1 MPSGNGRRNG
11 EKMTLVVSVLEQ
23 GLIYAVMALG
33 MYITYK
39 ILDFPDM
46 TVDGSFPLGAA
57 LSAVLISKGINP
69 YLTLL
74 LSFAEG
80 TVAGTITGLIHV
92 KLKVR
97 DILASIIMMTALYS
111 VNLRIAGKANL
122 PFYNCENIYSNA
134 VTDKLFAK
142 SLGTYQNLIIIILIV
157 VLVKVLLD
165 WYLKTK
171 SGYLLK
177 AVGDNETIVTSMGI
191 DKGKVKILGLA
202 IANGLVSLSGSMF
215 AQQQRFFDAS
225 MGVGTAVIGLASVI
239 IGTALFGQVRIFG
252 FSLSVI
258 LGSILYKGCVAAA
271 IRLGLQSSDLKLV
284 TAVLFLLIL
293 VISMRIEHYQGKA
306 KRKEQA

>member
-1 MPSGNGRRNG
+1 
-11 EKMTLVVSVLEQ
+11 MTLVISVFEQ
-23 GLIYAVMALG
+23 GMIYAIMALG

-46 TVDGSFPLGAA
+46 TVDGSFPLGAS
-57 LSAVLISKGINP
+57 LSAVLISQGMNP

-74 LSFAEG
+74 LSFAAG
-80 TVAGTITGLIHV
+80 LMAGTITGLIHV

-122 PFYNCENIYSNA
+122 PIYNYDNIYNN
-134 VTDKLFAK
+134 
-142 SLGTYQNLIIIILIV
+142 SLTNHLLGGALSPYKNLIIIAIIV
-157 VLVKVLLD
+157 KCVLD

-177 AVGDNETIVTSMGI
+177 AVGDNETLVTSMGI
-191 DKGKVKILGLA
+191 DKGKIKILGLA

-239 IGTALFGQVRIFG
+239 IGTALFGQISVFG
-252 FSLSVI
+252 FSISVI

-271 IRLGLQSSDLKLV
+271 IRIGLQSTDLKLV

-293 VISMRIEHYQGKA
+293 VLSSRIEKYQGRKR
-306 KRKEQA
+306 RKERA

>member
-1 MPSGNGRRNG
+1 
-11 EKMTLVVSVLEQ
+11 MTLVISVFEQ
-23 GLIYAVMALG
+23 GMIYAIMALG

-46 TVDGSFPLGAA
+46 TVDGSFPLGAS
-57 LSAVLISKGINP
+57 LSAVLISQGMNP

-74 LSFAEG
+74 LSFAAG
-80 TVAGTITGLIHV
+80 LVAGTITGFIHV
-92 KLKVR
+92 RLKVR

-122 PFYNCENIYSNA
+122 PIYNCDNIYSNP
-134 VTDKLFAK
+134 VTDAIFGGGLAP
-142 SLGTYQNLIIIILIV
+142 YQNLIIIAIIV
-157 VLVKVLLD
+157 ILVKCALD

-177 AVGDNETIVTSMGI
+177 AVGDNETLVTSLGI

-202 IANGLVSLSGSMF
+202 IANGLVAMSGSMF

-239 IGTALFGQVRIFG
+239 IGTALFGQVSLFN

-271 IRLGLQSSDLKLV
+271 IRLGLQSSDLKLI

-293 VISMRIEHYQGKA
+293 VISMRIEKYQGRV
-306 KRKEQA
+306 KRKERA

>member
-1 MPSGNGRRNG
+1 
-11 EKMTLVVSVLEQ
+11 MTLVISVFEQ
-23 GLIYAVMALG
+23 GMIYAIMALG

-46 TVDGSFPLGAA
+46 TVDGSFPLGAS
-57 LSAVLISKGINP
+57 LSAVLISQGMNP

-74 LSFAEG
+74 LSFAAG
-80 TVAGTITGLIHV
+80 LMAGTITGLIHV

-122 PFYNCENIYSNA
+122 PIYNYDNIYNN
-134 VTDKLFAK
+134 
-142 SLGTYQNLIIIILIV
+142 SLTNHLLGGALSPYKNLIIIAIIV
-157 VLVKVLLD
+157 VIVKCVLD

-177 AVGDNETIVTSMGI
+177 AVGDNETLVTSMGI
-191 DKGKVKILGLA
+191 DKGKIKILGLA

-239 IGTALFGQVRIFG
+239 IGTALFGQISVFG
-252 FSLSVI
+252 FSISVI

-271 IRLGLQSSDLKLV
+271 IRIGLQSTDLKLV

-293 VISMRIEHYQGKA
+293 VLSSRIEKYQGR
-306 KRKEQA
+306 KRRQERA

>member
-1 MPSGNGRRNG
+1 
-11 EKMTLVVSVLEQ
+11 MTLVISVFEQ
-23 GLIYAVMALG
+23 GMIYAIMALG

-46 TVDGSFPLGAA
+46 TVDGSFPLGAS
-57 LSAVLISKGINP
+57 LSAVLISQGMNP

-74 LSFAEG
+74 LSFAAG
-80 TVAGTITGLIHV
+80 LVAGTITGFIHV
-92 KLKVR
+92 RLKVR

-122 PFYNCENIYSNA
+122 PIYNCDNIYSNP
-134 VTDKLFAK
+134 VTDAIFGGVLAP
-142 SLGTYQNLIIIILIV
+142 YQNLIIIAIIV
-157 VLVKVLLD
+157 ILVKCALD

-177 AVGDNETIVTSMGI
+177 AVGDNETLVTSLGI

-202 IANGLVSLSGSMF
+202 IANGLVAMSGSMF

-239 IGTALFGQVRIFG
+239 IGTALFGQVSLFN

-271 IRLGLQSSDLKLV
+271 IRLGLQSSDLKLI

-293 VISMRIEHYQGKA
+293 VISMRIEKYQGRM
-306 KRKEQA
+306 KRKERA

>member
-1 MPSGNGRRNG
+1 
-11 EKMTLVVSVLEQ
+11 MTLIISVFEQ
-23 GLIYAVMALG
+23 GMIYAVMALG

-46 TVDGSFPLGAA
+46 TVDGSFPLGAS
-57 LSAVLISKGINP
+57 LSAVLISQGMNP

-74 LSFAEG
+74 LSFAAG
-80 TVAGTITGLIHV
+80 LVAGTITGLIHV

-122 PFYNCENIYSNA
+122 PIYNCGNIYNNR
-134 VTDKLFAK
+134 VMDRIFAGVLAPYK
-142 SLGTYQNLIIIILIV
+142 NLIVIAVIV
-157 VLVKVLLD
+157 LLVKCVLD

-177 AVGDNETIVTSMGI
+177 AVGDNETLVTSMGI
-191 DKGKVKILGLA
+191 DKGKIKILGLA

-239 IGTALFGQVRIFG
+239 IGTALFGQINAFG
-252 FSLSVI
+252 FSISVI

-271 IRLGLQSSDLKLV
+271 IRIGLQSTDLKLV

-293 VISMRIEHYQGKA
+293 VLSSRIEKHQGK
-306 KRKEQA
+306 KRRKERA

>member
-1 MPSGNGRRNG
+1 
-11 EKMTLVVSVLEQ
+11 MTLIISVFEQ
-23 GLIYAVMALG
+23 GMIYAVMALG

-46 TVDGSFPLGAA
+46 AVDGSFPLGAS
-57 LSAVLISKGINP
+57 LSAVLISQGMNP

-74 LSFAEG
+74 LSFAAG
-80 TVAGTITGLIHV
+80 LVAGTITGLIHV

-122 PFYNCENIYSNA
+122 PIYNCDNIYNNR
-134 VTDKLFAK
+134 VMDRIFAGVLAPYK
-142 SLGTYQNLIIIILIV
+142 NLIMIAVIV
-157 VLVKVLLD
+157 LLVKCVLD

-177 AVGDNETIVTSMGI
+177 AVGDNETLVTSMGI
-191 DKGKVKILGLA
+191 DKGKIKILGLA

-239 IGTALFGQVRIFG
+239 IGTALFGQISAFG
-252 FSLSVI
+252 FSISVI

-271 IRLGLQSSDLKLV
+271 IRIGLQSTDLKLV

-293 VISMRIEHYQGKA
+293 VLSSRIEKHQGK
-306 KRKEQA
+306 KRRKERA

>member
-1 MPSGNGRRNG
+1 
-11 EKMTLVVSVLEQ
+11 MTLVISVFEQ
-23 GLIYAVMALG
+23 GMIYAIMALG

-46 TVDGSFPLGAA
+46 TVDGSFPLGAS
-57 LSAVLISKGINP
+57 LSAVLISQGMNP

-74 LSFAEG
+74 LSFAAG
-80 TVAGTITGLIHV
+80 LMAGTITGLIHV

-122 PFYNCENIYSNA
+122 PIYNYDNIYNN
-134 VTDKLFAK
+134 
-142 SLGTYQNLIIIILIV
+142 SLTNHLLGGALSPYKNLIIIAIIV
-157 VLVKVLLD
+157 VIVKCVLD

-177 AVGDNETIVTSMGI
+177 AVGDNETLVTSMGI
-191 DKGKVKILGLA
+191 DKGKIKILGLA

-225 MGVGTAVIGLASVI
+225 MGVGTTVIGLASVI
-239 IGTALFGQVRIFG
+239 IGTALFGQISVFG
-252 FSLSVI
+252 FSISVI

-271 IRLGLQSSDLKLV
+271 IRIGLQSTDLKLV

-293 VISMRIEHYQGKA
+293 VLSSRIEKYQGRKR
-306 KRKEQA
+306 RKERA

>member
-1 MPSGNGRRNG
+1 
-11 EKMTLVVSVLEQ
+11 MTLVISVFEQ
-23 GLIYAVMALG
+23 GMIYAIMALG

-46 TVDGSFPLGAA
+46 TVDGSFPLGAS
-57 LSAVLISKGINP
+57 LSAVLISQGMNP

-74 LSFAEG
+74 LSFAAG
-80 TVAGTITGLIHV
+80 LMAGTITGLIHV

-122 PFYNCENIYSNA
+122 PIYNYDNIYNN
-134 VTDKLFAK
+134 
-142 SLGTYQNLIIIILIV
+142 SLTNHLLGGVLSPYKNLIIIAIIV
-157 VLVKVLLD
+157 VIVKCVLD

-177 AVGDNETIVTSMGI
+177 AVGDNETLVTSMGI
-191 DKGKVKILGLA
+191 DKGKIKILGLA

-239 IGTALFGQVRIFG
+239 IGTALFGQISVFG
-252 FSLSVI
+252 FSISVI

-271 IRLGLQSSDLKLV
+271 IRIGLQSTDLKLV

-293 VISMRIEHYQGKA
+293 VLSSRIEKYQGRKR
-306 KRKEQA
+306 RKERT

>member
-1 MPSGNGRRNG
+1 
-11 EKMTLVVSVLEQ
+11 MTLIISVFEQ
-23 GLIYAVMALG
+23 GMIYAVMALG

-46 TVDGSFPLGAA
+46 TVDGSFPLGAS
-57 LSAVLISKGINP
+57 LSAVLISQGMNP

-74 LSFAEG
+74 LSFAAG
-80 TVAGTITGLIHV
+80 LVAGTITGLIHV

-122 PFYNCENIYSNA
+122 PIYNCDNIYNNR
-134 VTDKLFAK
+134 VMDRIFAGVLAPYK
-142 SLGTYQNLIIIILIV
+142 NMIIIAVIV
-157 VLVKVLLD
+157 LLVKCVLD

-177 AVGDNETIVTSMGI
+177 AVGDNETLVTSMGI
-191 DKGKVKILGLA
+191 DKGKIKILGLA
-202 IANGLVSLSGSMF
+202 IANGLVSLGGSMF

-239 IGTALFGQVRIFG
+239 IGTALFGQISAFG
-252 FSLSVI
+252 FSISVI
-258 LGSILYKGCVAAA
+258 LGSIQ
-271 IRLGLQSSDLKLV
+271 RLFVSDYSQQ
-284 TAVLFLLIL
+284 IL
-293 VISMRIEHYQGKA
+293 S
-306 KRKEQA
+306 

>member
-1 MPSGNGRRNG
+1 
-11 EKMTLVVSVLEQ
+11 MTLVISVFEQ
-23 GLIYAVMALG
+23 GMIYAIMALG

-46 TVDGSFPLGAA
+46 TVDGSFPLGAS
-57 LSAVLISKGINP
+57 LSAVLISQGMNP

-74 LSFAEG
+74 LSFAAG
-80 TVAGTITGLIHV
+80 LMAGTITGLIHV

-122 PFYNCENIYSNA
+122 PIYNYDNIYNN
-134 VTDKLFAK
+134 
-142 SLGTYQNLIIIILIV
+142 SLTNHLLGGALSPYKNLIIIAIIV
-157 VLVKVLLD
+157 VIVKCVLD

-177 AVGDNETIVTSMGI
+177 AVGDNETLVTSMGI
-191 DKGKVKILGLA
+191 DKGKIKILGLA

-225 MGVGTAVIGLASVI
+225 VI
-239 IGTALFGQVRIFG
+239 IGTALFGQISVFG
-252 FSLSVI
+252 FSISVI

-271 IRLGLQSSDLKLV
+271 IRIGLQSTDLKLV

-293 VISMRIEHYQGKA
+293 VLSSRIEKYQGRKR
-306 KRKEQA
+306 RKERA

>member
-1 MPSGNGRRNG
+1 
-11 EKMTLVVSVLEQ
+11 MTLVISVFEQ
-23 GLIYAVMALG
+23 GMIYAIMALG

-46 TVDGSFPLGAA
+46 TVDGSFPLGAS
-57 LSAVLISKGINP
+57 LSAVLISQGMNP

-74 LSFAEG
+74 LSFAAG
-80 TVAGTITGLIHV
+80 LMAGTITGLIHV

-122 PFYNCENIYSNA
+122 PIYNYDNIYNN
-134 VTDKLFAK
+134 
-142 SLGTYQNLIIIILIV
+142 SLTNHLLGGALSPYKNLIIIAIIV
-157 VLVKVLLD
+157 VIVKCVLD

-177 AVGDNETIVTSMGI
+177 AVGDNETLVTSMGI
-191 DKGKVKILGLA
+191 DKGKIKILGLA

-239 IGTALFGQVRIFG
+239 IGSALFGQISVFG
-252 FSLSVI
+252 FSISVI

-271 IRLGLQSSDLKLV
+271 IRIGLQSTDLKLV

-293 VISMRIEHYQGKA
+293 VLSSRIEKYQGRKR
-306 KRKEQA
+306 RKERA

>member
-1 MPSGNGRRNG
+1 
-11 EKMTLVVSVLEQ
+11 MTLIISVFEQ
-23 GLIYAVMALG
+23 GMIYAVMALG

-46 TVDGSFPLGAA
+46 TVDGSFPLGAS
-57 LSAVLISKGINP
+57 LSAMLISQGMNP

-74 LSFAEG
+74 LSFAAG
-80 TVAGTITGLIHV
+80 LVAGTITGLIHV

-122 PFYNCENIYSNA
+122 PIYNCDNIYNNR
-134 VTDKLFAK
+134 VMDRIFAGVLAPYK
-142 SLGTYQNLIIIILIV
+142 NLIVIAVIV
-157 VLVKVLLD
+157 LLVKCVLD

-177 AVGDNETIVTSMGI
+177 AVGDNETLVTSMGI
-191 DKGKVKILGLA
+191 DKGKIKILGLA
-202 IANGLVSLSGSMF
+202 IANGLVSLGGSMF

-239 IGTALFGQVRIFG
+239 IGTALFGQISAFG
-252 FSLSVI
+252 FSISVI

-271 IRLGLQSSDLKLV
+271 IRIGLQSTDLKLV

-293 VISMRIEHYQGKA
+293 VLSSRIEKHQGK
-306 KRKEQA
+306 KRRKERE

>member
-1 MPSGNGRRNG
+1 
-11 EKMTLVVSVLEQ
+11 MTLVISVFEQ
-23 GLIYAVMALG
+23 GMIYAIMALG

-39 ILDFPDM
+39 ILDFTDM
-46 TVDGSFPLGAA
+46 TVDGSFPLGAS
-57 LSAVLISKGINP
+57 LSAVLISQGMNP

-74 LSFAEG
+74 LSFAAG
-80 TVAGTITGLIHV
+80 LMAGTITGLIHV

-122 PFYNCENIYSNA
+122 PIYNYDNIYNN
-134 VTDKLFAK
+134 
-142 SLGTYQNLIIIILIV
+142 SLTNHLLGGALSPYKNLIIIAIIV
-157 VLVKVLLD
+157 VIVKCVLD

-177 AVGDNETIVTSMGI
+177 AVGDNETLVTSMGI
-191 DKGKVKILGLA
+191 DKGKIKILGLA

-239 IGTALFGQVRIFG
+239 IGTALFGQISVFG
-252 FSLSVI
+252 FSISVI

-271 IRLGLQSSDLKLV
+271 IRIGLQSTDLKLV

-293 VISMRIEHYQGKA
+293 VLSSRIEKYQGRKR
-306 KRKEQA
+306 RKERA

>member
-1 MPSGNGRRNG
+1 
-11 EKMTLVVSVLEQ
+11 MTLVISVFEQ
-23 GLIYAVMALG
+23 GMIYAIMALG

-46 TVDGSFPLGAA
+46 TVDGSFPLGAS
-57 LSAVLISKGINP
+57 LSAVLISLGMNP

-74 LSFAEG
+74 LSFAAG
-80 TVAGTITGLIHV
+80 LMAGTITGLIHV

-122 PFYNCENIYSNA
+122 PIYNYDNIYNN
-134 VTDKLFAK
+134 
-142 SLGTYQNLIIIILIV
+142 SLTNHLLGGALSPYKNLIIIAIIV
-157 VLVKVLLD
+157 VIVKCVLD

-177 AVGDNETIVTSMGI
+177 AVGDNETLVTSMGI
-191 DKGKVKILGLA
+191 DKGKIKILGLA

-239 IGTALFGQVRIFG
+239 IGTALFGQISVFG
-252 FSLSVI
+252 FSISVI

-271 IRLGLQSSDLKLV
+271 IRIGLQSTDLKLV

-293 VISMRIEHYQGKA
+293 VLSSRIEKYQGRKR
-306 KRKEQA
+306 RKERA

>member
-1 MPSGNGRRNG
+1 
-11 EKMTLVVSVLEQ
+11 MTLIISVFEQ
-23 GLIYAVMALG
+23 GMIYAVMALG

-46 TVDGSFPLGAA
+46 TVDGSFPLGAS
-57 LSAVLISKGINP
+57 LSAVLISQGMNP

-74 LSFAEG
+74 LSFAAG
-80 TVAGTITGLIHV
+80 LVAGTITGLIHV

-122 PFYNCENIYSNA
+122 PIYNCDNIYNNR
-134 VTDKLFAK
+134 VMDRIFAGVLAPYK
-142 SLGTYQNLIIIILIV
+142 NLIMIAVIV
-157 VLVKVLLD
+157 LLVKCVLD

-177 AVGDNETIVTSMGI
+177 AVGDNETLVTSMGI
-191 DKGKVKILGLA
+191 DKGKIKILGLA

-239 IGTALFGQVRIFG
+239 IGTALFGQISAFG
-252 FSLSVI
+252 FSISVI

-271 IRLGLQSSDLKLV
+271 IRIGLQSTDLKLV

-293 VISMRIEHYQGKA
+293 VLSSRIEKHQGK
-306 KRKEQA
+306 KRRKERA

>member
-1 MPSGNGRRNG
+1 
-11 EKMTLVVSVLEQ
+11 MTTIIFGILEEGLV
-23 GLIYAVMALG
+23 YAIMALG
-33 MYITYK
+33 VYITYK

-46 TVDGSFPLGAA
+46 TVDGSFPLGAS
-57 LSAVLISKGINP
+57 LSAVLISQGMNP

-74 LSFAEG
+74 LSFAAG
-80 TVAGTITGLIHV
+80 LMAGTITGLIHV

-122 PFYNCENIYSNA
+122 PIYNYDNIYNN
-134 VTDKLFAK
+134 
-142 SLGTYQNLIIIILIV
+142 SLTNHLLGGALSPYKNLIIIAIIV
-157 VLVKVLLD
+157 VIVKCVLD

-177 AVGDNETIVTSMGI
+177 AVGDNETLVTSMGI
-191 DKGKVKILGLA
+191 DKGKIKILGLA

-239 IGTALFGQVRIFG
+239 IGTALFGQISVFG
-252 FSLSVI
+252 FSISVI

-271 IRLGLQSSDLKLV
+271 IRIGLQSTDLKLV

-293 VISMRIEHYQGKA
+293 VLSSRIEKYQGRKR
-306 KRKEQA
+306 RKERA

>member
-1 MPSGNGRRNG
+1 
-11 EKMTLVVSVLEQ
+11 MTLLLSVFEQ
-23 GLIYAVMALG
+23 GLIYAIMALG

-57 LSAVLISKGINP
+57 LSAVLISNGVNP

-74 LSFAEG
+74 LSFG
-80 TVAGTITGLIHV
+80 AGLIAGAITGFIHV

-111 VNLRIAGKANL
+111 VNLRIAGRANL
-122 PFYNCENIYSNA
+122 PIYNFDNIYSNN
-134 VTDKLFAK
+134 VTDKIFAGA
-142 SLGTYQNLIIIILIV
+142 LTPFENVIVIAVIVIIV
-157 VLVKVLLD
+157 KLVLD

-191 DKGKVKILGLA
+191 DKGKVKILGLS
-202 IANGLVSLSGSMF
+202 IANGMVALSGSMF

-239 IGTALFGQVRIFG
+239 IGTALFGQISVFT
-252 FSLSVI
+252 FSISVI

-271 IRLGLQSSDLKLV
+271 IRLGLQSTDLKLV

-293 VISMRIEHYQGKA
+293 VISMRIEKHQGK
-306 KRKEQA
+306 KRITS

>member
-1 MPSGNGRRNG
+1 
-11 EKMTLVVSVLEQ
+11 MTLVISVFEQ
-23 GLIYAVMALG
+23 GMIYAIMALG

-46 TVDGSFPLGAA
+46 TVDGSFPLGAS
-57 LSAVLISKGINP
+57 LSAVLISQGMNP

-74 LSFAEG
+74 LSFAAG
-80 TVAGTITGLIHV
+80 LVAGTITGFIHV
-92 KLKVR
+92 RLKVR

-122 PFYNCENIYSNA
+122 PIYNCDNIYSNP
-134 VTDKLFAK
+134 VTDAIFGGVLAP
-142 SLGTYQNLIIIILIV
+142 YQNLIIIAIIV
-157 VLVKVLLD
+157 ILVKCALD

-177 AVGDNETIVTSMGI
+177 AVGDNETLVTSLGI

-202 IANGLVSLSGSMF
+202 IANGLVAMSGSMF

-239 IGTALFGQVRIFG
+239 IGTALFGQVSLFN

-271 IRLGLQSSDLKLV
+271 IRLGLQSSDLKLI

-293 VISMRIEHYQGKA
+293 VISMRIEKYQGRV
-306 KRKEQA
+306 KRKERA

>member
-1 MPSGNGRRNG
+1 
-11 EKMTLVVSVLEQ
+11 MTLIISVFEQ
-23 GLIYAVMALG
+23 GMIYAVMALG

-46 TVDGSFPLGAA
+46 TVDGSFPLGAS
-57 LSAVLISKGINP
+57 LSAVLISQGMNP

-74 LSFAEG
+74 LSFAAG
-80 TVAGTITGLIHV
+80 LVAGTITGLIHV

-122 PFYNCENIYSNA
+122 PIYNCDNIYNNR
-134 VTDKLFAK
+134 VMDRIFAGV
-142 SLGTYQNLIIIILIV
+142 LAPYNNLIVIAVIV
-157 VLVKVLLD
+157 LLVKCVLD

-177 AVGDNETIVTSMGI
+177 AVGDNETLVTSMGI
-191 DKGKVKILGLA
+191 DKGKIKILGLA
-202 IANGLVSLSGSMF
+202 IANGLVSLGGSMF

-239 IGTALFGQVRIFG
+239 IGTALFGQISAFG
-252 FSLSVI
+252 FSISVI

-271 IRLGLQSSDLKLV
+271 IRIGLQSTDLKLV

-293 VISMRIEHYQGKA
+293 VLSSRIEKHQGK
-306 KRKEQA
+306 KRRKERA

>member
-1 MPSGNGRRNG
+1 
-11 EKMTLVVSVLEQ
+11 MTLVISVFEQ
-23 GLIYAVMALG
+23 GMIYAIMALG

-46 TVDGSFPLGAA
+46 TVDGSFPLGAS
-57 LSAVLISKGINP
+57 LSAVLISQGMNP

-74 LSFAEG
+74 LSFAAG
-80 TVAGTITGLIHV
+80 LMAGTITGLIHV

-122 PFYNCENIYSNA
+122 PIYNYDNIYNN
-134 VTDKLFAK
+134 
-142 SLGTYQNLIIIILIV
+142 SLTNHLLGGALSPYKNLIIIAIIV
-157 VLVKVLLD
+157 VIVKCVLD

-177 AVGDNETIVTSMGI
+177 AVGDNETLVTSMGI
-191 DKGKVKILGLA
+191 DKGKIKILGLA

-239 IGTALFGQVRIFG
+239 IGTALFGQISVFG
-252 FSLSVI
+252 FSISVI

-271 IRLGLQSSDLKLV
+271 IRIGLQSTDLKLV

-293 VISMRIEHYQGKA
+293 VLSSRIEKYLGRKR
-306 KRKEQA
+306 RKERA

>member
-1 MPSGNGRRNG
+1 MGIYI
-11 EKMTLVVSVLEQ
+11 TILEQ
-23 GLIYAVMALG
+23 GLIYGILALG
-33 MYITYK
+33 VYITYK

-46 TVDGSFPLGAA
+46 TVDGSFPLGAS
-57 LSAVLISKGINP
+57 LSAVLISQGMNP

-74 LSFAEG
+74 LSFAAG
-80 TVAGTITGLIHV
+80 LMAGTITGLIHV

-122 PFYNCENIYSNA
+122 PIYNYDNIYNN
-134 VTDKLFAK
+134 
-142 SLGTYQNLIIIILIV
+142 SLTNHLLGGALSPYKNLIIIAIIV
-157 VLVKVLLD
+157 VIVKCVLD

-177 AVGDNETIVTSMGI
+177 AVGDNETLVTSMGI
-191 DKGKVKILGLA
+191 DKGKIKILGLA

-239 IGTALFGQVRIFG
+239 IGTALFGQISVFG
-252 FSLSVI
+252 FSISVI

-271 IRLGLQSSDLKLV
+271 IRIGLQSTDLKLV

-293 VISMRIEHYQGKA
+293 VLSSRIEKYQGRKR
-306 KRKEQA
+306 RKERA

>member
-1 MPSGNGRRNG
+1 
-11 EKMTLVVSVLEQ
+11 MTLIISVFEQ
-23 GLIYAVMALG
+23 GMIYAVMALG

-46 TVDGSFPLGAA
+46 TVDGSFPLGAS
-57 LSAVLISKGINP
+57 LSAVLISQGMNP

-74 LSFAEG
+74 LSFAAG
-80 TVAGTITGLIHV
+80 LVAGTITGLIHV

-122 PFYNCENIYSNA
+122 PIYNCDNIYNNR
-134 VTDKLFAK
+134 VMDRIFAGVLAPYK
-142 SLGTYQNLIIIILIV
+142 NLIIIAIIV
-157 VLVKVLLD
+157 LLVKCVLD

-177 AVGDNETIVTSMGI
+177 AVGDNETLVTSMGI
-191 DKGKVKILGLA
+191 DKGKIKILGLA
-202 IANGLVSLSGSMF
+202 IANGLVSLGGSMF

-239 IGTALFGQVRIFG
+239 IGTALFGQISAFG
-252 FSLSVI
+252 FSISVI

-271 IRLGLQSSDLKLV
+271 IRIGLQSTDLKLV

-293 VISMRIEHYQGKA
+293 VLSSRIEQHQGK
-306 KRKEQA
+306 KRRKERA

>member
-1 MPSGNGRRNG
+1 
-11 EKMTLVVSVLEQ
+11 MTLVISVFEQ
-23 GLIYAVMALG
+23 GMIYAIMALG

-46 TVDGSFPLGAA
+46 TVDGSFPLGAS
-57 LSAVLISKGINP
+57 LSAVLISQGMNP

-74 LSFAEG
+74 LSFAAG
-80 TVAGTITGLIHV
+80 LVAGTITGFIHV
-92 KLKVR
+92 RLKVR

-122 PFYNCENIYSNA
+122 PIYNCDNIYSNP
-134 VTDKLFAK
+134 VTDAIFGGGLAP
-142 SLGTYQNLIIIILIV
+142 YQNLIIIAIIV
-157 VLVKVLLD
+157 ILVKCALD

-177 AVGDNETIVTSMGI
+177 AVGDNETLVTSLGI

-202 IANGLVSLSGSMF
+202 IANGLVAMSGSMF

-239 IGTALFGQVRIFG
+239 IGTALFGQVSLFN

-271 IRLGLQSSDLKLV
+271 IRLGLQSSDLKLI
-284 TAVLFLLIL
+284 TAALFLLIL
-293 VISMRIEHYQGKA
+293 VISMRIEKYQGRV
-306 KRKEQA
+306 KRKERA

>member
-1 MPSGNGRRNG
+1 MA
-11 EKMTLVVSVLEQ
+11 LLISVLEQ
-23 GLIYAVMALG
+23 GLIYSIMALG

-57 LSAVLISKGINP
+57 LSAVLISKGMNP
-69 YLTLL
+69 LLTLPI
-74 LSFAEG
+74 SFGAG
-80 TVAGTITGLIHV
+80 LVAGCITGIIHV

-111 VNLRIAGKANL
+111 VNLRITGRANL
-122 PFYNCENIYSNA
+122 PIYNNDNIFNNKITDAIFPGGLSNY
-134 VTDKLFAK
+134 
-142 SLGTYQNLIIIILIV
+142 GTLIIALLMAIAVKLI
-157 VLVKVLLD
+157 LD

-202 IANGLVSLSGSMF
+202 IANGMVALSGCLF
-215 AQQQRFFDAS
+215 VQQQRFFDAS

-239 IGTALFGQVRIFG
+239 IGTSLFGRINLIN
-252 FSLSVI
+252 FSLSVV
-258 LGSILYKGCVAAA
+258 LGSILYKACVAMA
-271 IRLGLQSSDLKLV
+271 IRFGLQSTDLKLV

-293 VISMRIEHYQGKA
+293 VISAQLDRSRGNS
-306 KRKEQA
+306 RKKGQA

>member
-1 MPSGNGRRNG
+1 
-11 EKMTLVVSVLEQ
+11 MTLVISVFEQ
-23 GLIYAVMALG
+23 GMIYAIMALG
-33 MYITYK
+33 MHITYK

-46 TVDGSFPLGAA
+46 TVDGSFPLGAS
-57 LSAVLISKGINP
+57 LSAVLISQGMNP

-74 LSFAEG
+74 LSFAAG
-80 TVAGTITGLIHV
+80 LMAGTITGLIHV

-122 PFYNCENIYSNA
+122 PIYNYDNIYNN
-134 VTDKLFAK
+134 
-142 SLGTYQNLIIIILIV
+142 SLTNHLLGGALSPYKNLIIIAIIV
-157 VLVKVLLD
+157 VIVKCVLD

-177 AVGDNETIVTSMGI
+177 AVGDNETLVTSMGI
-191 DKGKVKILGLA
+191 DKGKIKILGLA

-239 IGTALFGQVRIFG
+239 IGTALFGQISVFG
-252 FSLSVI
+252 FSISVI

-271 IRLGLQSSDLKLV
+271 IRIGLQSTDLKLV

-293 VISMRIEHYQGKA
+293 VLSSRIEKYQGRKR
-306 KRKEQA
+306 RKERA

>member
-1 MPSGNGRRNG
+1 
-11 EKMTLVVSVLEQ
+11 MTLVISVFEQ
-23 GLIYAVMALG
+23 GMIYAIMALG

-46 TVDGSFPLGAA
+46 TVDGSFPLGAS
-57 LSAVLISKGINP
+57 LSAVLISQGMNP

-74 LSFAEG
+74 LSFATG
-80 TVAGTITGLIHV
+80 LMAGTITGLIHV

-122 PFYNCENIYSNA
+122 PIYNYDNIYNN
-134 VTDKLFAK
+134 
-142 SLGTYQNLIIIILIV
+142 SLTNHLLGGALSPYKNLIIIAIIV
-157 VLVKVLLD
+157 VIVKCVLD

-177 AVGDNETIVTSMGI
+177 AVGDNETLVTSMGI
-191 DKGKVKILGLA
+191 DKGKNKILGLA

-239 IGTALFGQVRIFG
+239 IGTALFGQISVFG
-252 FSLSVI
+252 FSISVI

-271 IRLGLQSSDLKLV
+271 IRIGLQSTDLKLV

-293 VISMRIEHYQGKA
+293 VLSSRIEKYQGRKR
-306 KRKEQA
+306 RKERA

>member
-1 MPSGNGRRNG
+1 
-11 EKMTLVVSVLEQ
+11 MTLIISVFEQ
-23 GLIYAVMALG
+23 GMIYAVMALG

-46 TVDGSFPLGAA
+46 TVDGSFPLGAS
-57 LSAVLISKGINP
+57 LSAVLISQGMNP

-74 LSFAEG
+74 LSFAAG
-80 TVAGTITGLIHV
+80 LVAGTITGLIHV

-122 PFYNCENIYSNA
+122 PIYNCDNIYNNR
-134 VTDKLFAK
+134 VMDRIFAGVLAPYK
-142 SLGTYQNLIIIILIV
+142 NLIVIV
-157 VLVKVLLD
+157 VIVLLVKCVLD

-177 AVGDNETIVTSMGI
+177 AVGDNETLVTSMGI
-191 DKGKVKILGLA
+191 DKGKIKILGLA

-239 IGTALFGQVRIFG
+239 IGTALFGQINAFG
-252 FSLSVI
+252 FSISVI

-271 IRLGLQSSDLKLV
+271 IRIGLQSTDLKLV

-293 VISMRIEHYQGKA
+293 VLSSRIEKHQGK
-306 KRKEQA
+306 KRRKERA

>member
-1 MPSGNGRRNG
+1 
-11 EKMTLVVSVLEQ
+11 MTLIISVIEQ
-23 GLIYAVMALG
+23 GMIYAVMALG

-46 TVDGSFPLGAA
+46 TVDGSFPLGAS
-57 LSAVLISKGINP
+57 LSAVLISQGMNP

-74 LSFAEG
+74 LSFAAG
-80 TVAGTITGLIHV
+80 LVAGTITGLIHV

-122 PFYNCENIYSNA
+122 PIYNCDNIYNNRVMNRIFTGVLA
-134 VTDKLFAK
+134 PYK
-142 SLGTYQNLIIIILIV
+142 NLIVIAVIV
-157 VLVKVLLD
+157 LLVKCVLD

-177 AVGDNETIVTSMGI
+177 AVGDNETLVTSMGI
-191 DKGKVKILGLA
+191 DKGKIKILGLA
-202 IANGLVSLSGSMF
+202 IANGLVSLGGSMF

-239 IGTALFGQVRIFG
+239 IGTALFGQISAFG
-252 FSLSVI
+252 FSISVI

-271 IRLGLQSSDLKLV
+271 IRIGLQSTDLKLV

-293 VISMRIEHYQGKA
+293 VLSSRIEKHQGK
-306 KRKEQA
+306 KRRKERV

>member
-1 MPSGNGRRNG
+1 
-11 EKMTLVVSVLEQ
+11 MTLVISVFEQ
-23 GLIYAVMALG
+23 GMIYAIMALG

-46 TVDGSFPLGAA
+46 TVDGSFPLGAS
-57 LSAVLISKGINP
+57 LSAVLISQGMNP

-74 LSFAEG
+74 LSFAAG
-80 TVAGTITGLIHV
+80 LMAGTITGLIHV

-122 PFYNCENIYSNA
+122 PIYNYDNIYNN
-134 VTDKLFAK
+134 
-142 SLGTYQNLIIIILIV
+142 SLTNHLLGGALSPYKNLIIIAIIV
-157 VLVKVLLD
+157 VIVKCVLD

-177 AVGDNETIVTSMGI
+177 AVGDNETLVTSMGI
-191 DKGKVKILGLA
+191 DKGKIKILGLA

-239 IGTALFGQVRIFG
+239 IGTALFGQISVFG
-252 FSLSVI
+252 FSISVI

-271 IRLGLQSSDLKLV
+271 IRIGLQSTDLKLV

-293 VISMRIEHYQGKA
+293 VLSSRIEKYQGRKR
-306 KRKEQA
+306 RKERA

>member
-1 MPSGNGRRNG
+1 
-11 EKMTLVVSVLEQ
+11 MTLVISVFEQ
-23 GLIYAVMALG
+23 GMIYAIMALG

-46 TVDGSFPLGAA
+46 TVDGSFPLGAS
-57 LSAVLISKGINP
+57 LSAVLISQGMNP

-74 LSFAEG
+74 LSFAAG
-80 TVAGTITGLIHV
+80 LMAGTITGLIHV

-122 PFYNCENIYSNA
+122 PIYNYDNIYNN
-134 VTDKLFAK
+134 
-142 SLGTYQNLIIIILIV
+142 SLTNHLLDGALSPYKNLIIIAIIV
-157 VLVKVLLD
+157 VIVKCVLD

-177 AVGDNETIVTSMGI
+177 AVGDNETLVTSMGI
-191 DKGKVKILGLA
+191 DKGKIKILGLA

-239 IGTALFGQVRIFG
+239 IGTALFGQISVFG
-252 FSLSVI
+252 FSISVI

-271 IRLGLQSSDLKLV
+271 IRIGLQSTDLKLV

-293 VISMRIEHYQGKA
+293 VLSSRIEKYQGRKR
-306 KRKEQA
+306 RKERA

>member
-1 MPSGNGRRNG
+1 
-11 EKMTLVVSVLEQ
+11 MTLVISVFEQ
-23 GLIYAVMALG
+23 GMIYAIMALG

-46 TVDGSFPLGAA
+46 TVDGSFPLGAS
-57 LSAVLISKGINP
+57 LSAVLISQGMNP

-74 LSFAEG
+74 LSFAAG
-80 TVAGTITGLIHV
+80 LMAGTITGLIHV

-122 PFYNCENIYSNA
+122 PIYNYDNIYNN
-134 VTDKLFAK
+134 
-142 SLGTYQNLIIIILIV
+142 SLTNHLLGGALSPYKNLIIIAIIV
-157 VLVKVLLD
+157 VIVKCVLD

-177 AVGDNETIVTSMGI
+177 AVGDNETLVTSMGI
-191 DKGKVKILGLA
+191 DKGKIKILGLA

-215 AQQQRFFDAS
+215 AQQQRCFDAS

-239 IGTALFGQVRIFG
+239 IGTALFGQISVFG
-252 FSLSVI
+252 FSISVI

-271 IRLGLQSSDLKLV
+271 IRIGLQSTDLKLV

-293 VISMRIEHYQGKA
+293 VLSSRIEKYQGRKR
-306 KRKEQA
+306 RKERA

>member
-1 MPSGNGRRNG
+1 
-11 EKMTLVVSVLEQ
+11 MTLVISVFEQ
-23 GLIYAVMALG
+23 GMIYAIMALG

-46 TVDGSFPLGAA
+46 TVDGSFPLGAS
-57 LSAVLISKGINP
+57 LSAVLISQDMNP

-74 LSFAEG
+74 LSFAAG
-80 TVAGTITGLIHV
+80 LMAGTITGLIHV

-122 PFYNCENIYSNA
+122 PIYNYDNIYNN
-134 VTDKLFAK
+134 
-142 SLGTYQNLIIIILIV
+142 SLTNHLLGGALSPYKNLIIIAIIV
-157 VLVKVLLD
+157 VIVKCVLD

-177 AVGDNETIVTSMGI
+177 AVGDNETLVTSMGI
-191 DKGKVKILGLA
+191 DKGKIKILGLA

-239 IGTALFGQVRIFG
+239 IGTALFGQISVFG
-252 FSLSVI
+252 FSISVI

-271 IRLGLQSSDLKLV
+271 IRIGLQSTDLKLV

-293 VISMRIEHYQGKA
+293 VLSSRIEKYQGRKR
-306 KRKEQA
+306 RKERA

>member
-1 MPSGNGRRNG
+1 
-11 EKMTLVVSVLEQ
+11 MTLVISVFEQ
-23 GLIYAVMALG
+23 GMIYAIMALG

-46 TVDGSFPLGAA
+46 TVDGSFPLGAS
-57 LSAVLISKGINP
+57 LSAVLISQGMNP

-74 LSFAEG
+74 LSFAAG
-80 TVAGTITGLIHV
+80 LMAGTITGLIHV

-122 PFYNCENIYSNA
+122 PIYNYDNIYNN
-134 VTDKLFAK
+134 
-142 SLGTYQNLIIIILIV
+142 SLTNHLLGGALSPYKNLIIIAIIV
-157 VLVKVLLD
+157 VIEKCVLD

-177 AVGDNETIVTSMGI
+177 AVGDNETLVTSMGI
-191 DKGKVKILGLA
+191 DKGKIKILGLA

-239 IGTALFGQVRIFG
+239 IGTALFGQISVFG
-252 FSLSVI
+252 FSISVI

-271 IRLGLQSSDLKLV
+271 IRIGLQSTDLKLV

-293 VISMRIEHYQGKA
+293 VLSSRIEKYQGRKR
-306 KRKEQA
+306 RKERA

>member
-1 MPSGNGRRNG
+1 
-11 EKMTLVVSVLEQ
+11 MTLVISVFEQ
-23 GLIYAVMALG
+23 GMIYAIMALG

-46 TVDGSFPLGAA
+46 TVDGSFPLGAS
-57 LSAVLISKGINP
+57 LSAVLISQGMNP

-74 LSFAEG
+74 LSFAAG
-80 TVAGTITGLIHV
+80 LVAGTITGFIHV
-92 KLKVR
+92 RLKVR

-122 PFYNCENIYSNA
+122 PIYNCDNIYSNP
-134 VTDKLFAK
+134 VTDAIFGGGVAP
-142 SLGTYQNLIIIILIV
+142 YQNLIIIAIIV
-157 VLVKVLLD
+157 ILVKCALD

-177 AVGDNETIVTSMGI
+177 AVGDDETLVTSLGI

-202 IANGLVSLSGSMF
+202 IANGLVAMSGSMF

-239 IGTALFGQVRIFG
+239 IGTALFGQVSLFN

-271 IRLGLQSSDLKLV
+271 IRLGLQSSDLKLI

-293 VISMRIEHYQGKA
+293 VISMRIEKYQGRV
-306 KRKEQA
+306 KRKERA

>member
-1 MPSGNGRRNG
+1 
-11 EKMTLVVSVLEQ
+11 MTLVISVFEQ
-23 GLIYAVMALG
+23 GMIYAIMALG

-46 TVDGSFPLGAA
+46 TVDGSFPLGAS
-57 LSAVLISKGINP
+57 LSAVLISQGMNP

-74 LSFAEG
+74 LSFAAG
-80 TVAGTITGLIHV
+80 LMAGTITGLIHV

-122 PFYNCENIYSNA
+122 PIYNYDNIYNN
-134 VTDKLFAK
+134 
-142 SLGTYQNLIIIILIV
+142 SLTNHLLGGALSPYKNLIIIAIIV
-157 VLVKVLLD
+157 VIVKCVLD

-177 AVGDNETIVTSMGI
+177 AVGDNETLVTSMGI
-191 DKGKVKILGLA
+191 DKGKIKILGLA

-239 IGTALFGQVRIFG
+239 IGTALFGPISVFG
-252 FSLSVI
+252 FSISVI

-271 IRLGLQSSDLKLV
+271 IRIGLQSTDLKLV

-293 VISMRIEHYQGKA
+293 VLSSRIEKYQGRKR
-306 KRKEQA
+306 RKERA